1 MTTFKKNNL
10 ELIKKKYQLKGESF
24 LTLAFIIK
32 IQVSVAG
39 YAAKNKASWFK

>member
-10 ELIKKKYQLKGESF
+10 ELIKKYQLKGESF